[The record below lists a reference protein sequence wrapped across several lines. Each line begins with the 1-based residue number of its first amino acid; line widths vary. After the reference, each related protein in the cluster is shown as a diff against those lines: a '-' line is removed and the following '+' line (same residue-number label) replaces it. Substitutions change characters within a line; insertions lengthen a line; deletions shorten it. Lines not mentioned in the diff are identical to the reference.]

1 MVGRILGPAG
11 STIKKMQLETQCKI
25 AILGTGSMRDR
36 TKEEELRMS
45 GDPKY
50 DHLND
55 NLHVM
60 IEAQGP
66 YDVAKM
72 KRAAGIAEI
81 QKMLIPPVCVW
92 VWVRT

>member
-1 MVGRILGPAG
+1 
-11 STIKKMQLETQCKI
+11 
-25 AILGTGSMRDR
+25 
-36 TKEEELRMS
+36 MS

-50 DHLND
+50 EHLND

-72 KRAAGIAEI
+72 KRGAGIAEV
-81 QKMLIPPVCVW
+81 QKMLIPPVRVCV
-92 VWVRT
+92 